1 MTDAR
6 QDAVARA
13 EGYFD
18 QGGFQADLA
27 ALVAHPT
34 ESQDPAQRP
43 HLDRYLTK
51 AMIPRLSGLGFATRV
66 LDNPDARGG
75 PLLIA
80 ERIEDPALTTVL
92 TYGHGDVVRAQ
103 TDQWRD
109 GLSPFVLTAEGDRLY
124 GRGAADNKGQHLIN
138 LAALQALSLIHI

>member
-43 HLDRYLTK
+43 HLDRYLTE

-66 LDNPDARGG
+66 LDNPDPRGG

-80 ERIEDPALTTVL
+80 ERIEDI
-92 TYGHGDVVRAQ
+92 
-103 TDQWRD
+103 
-109 GLSPFVLTAEGDRLY
+109 SPMLDLLLQDA
-124 GRGAADNKGQHLIN
+124 
-138 LAALQALSLIHI
+138 AALRPAARG